1 MRKFGG
7 GLLSVFALCDLRA
20 LCASVVDLIATRSP
34 QRHRDHRGRTEIFK
48 LGHCRKFVLLLVAI
62 TIALQ
67 VFQTAAVAK
76 VERRLSGVIYF
87 TNNTPP
93 NKDQFPVE
101 LFTRNPKRRVVS
113 TRPNGKSEF
122 RLTGLEARQYL
133 LKVTWPGR
141 CVLWYRV
148 DLTKQSKL
156 DARIIMD
163 VECAHR
169 NGAIQDLQEN

>member
-1 MRKFGG
+1 ME
-7 GLLSVFALCDLRA
+7 LLARP
-20 LCASVVDLIATRSP
+20 SP
-34 QRHRDHRGRTEIFK
+34 QRRRDHRERTEIFK
-48 LGHCRKFVLLLVAI
+48 SGHCRKIVLLLIAI
-62 TIALQ
+62 TMALQ
-67 VFQTAAVAK
+67 VYEISAAAK
-76 VERRLSGVIYF
+76 HDRTLSSVIYF

-93 NKDQFPVE
+93 NVDQFPVE

-113 TRPNGKSEF
+113 TRPNDKSKF

-148 DLTKQSKL
+148 NLTKQSRL